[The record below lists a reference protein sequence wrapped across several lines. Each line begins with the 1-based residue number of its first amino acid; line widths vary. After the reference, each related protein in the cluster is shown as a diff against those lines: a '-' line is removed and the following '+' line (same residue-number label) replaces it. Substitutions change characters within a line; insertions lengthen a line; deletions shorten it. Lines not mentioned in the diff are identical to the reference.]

1 MINFSYIFILS
12 LFLHIFHLNFFIG
25 FWFYFSIKPCF
36 HGHFDAYI
44 TCLEVWLI
52 LIKIFILNMS
62 YVFTP
67 NILLSQLLIFPFA
80 EQRVFFF
87 NYFEYFPVGY
97 ISIPIGKHTWQLLVE
112 MIKYASV
119 WVDLFICLYYLF
131 EEFALFNQ
139 ESIIFIIFFIHNDFF
154 LKRLCLIKANL

>member
-1 MINFSYIFILS
+1 M
-12 LFLHIFHLNFFIG
+12 
-25 FWFYFSIKPCF
+25 
-36 HGHFDAYI
+36 
-44 TCLEVWLI
+44 
-52 LIKIFILNMS
+52 IKIFILNMS

-87 NYFEYFPVGY
+87 NYFENFPVGY

-119 WVDLFICLYYLF
+119 WVNLFICLYYLF

-139 ESIIFIIFFIHNDFF
+139 KSIIFIIFFIFIHNDFF
-154 LKRLCLIKANL
+154 TKRLLLIIFIWNIEPWILNFHSSFVDWLHVSIYARSDLLDF